1 MLTDKE
7 LVRRAARGDRRAFE
21 RIYQNYRNDLLT
33 IAMNLTCNAGLAEDV
48 VQDVF
53 VRFIYS
59 LEKFHLRGSLKAY
72 LAICV
77 ANKSR
82 DVLRKQN
89 IRQNTSLNEF
99 DPGIESDC
107 EPLRMVI
114 NNEQLHLL
122 EKGIA
127 ALPFE
132 QREVI
137 MLRIHGN
144 MSYRLIADV
153 LEVPLKTA
161 HSRYRYGIDKLR
173 DIFSGRVEL

>member
-1 MLTDKE
+1 M
-7 LVRRAARGDRRAFE
+7 AFE
-21 RIYQNYRNDLLT
+21 RIYKNYRDDLLT
-33 IAMNLTCNAGLAEDV
+33 IAMSLTCNAGLAEDV

-53 VRFIYS
+53 VRFIHS
-59 LEKFHLRGSLKAY
+59 LEKFRLRGSLKAY

-89 IRQNTSLNEF
+89 IRQNTSLDEF
-99 DPGIESDC
+99 NPGIESGYG
-107 EPLRMVI
+107 PLRMVI
-114 NNEQLHLL
+114 NDEQLHLL
-122 EKGIA
+122 EKGMA

-144 MSYRLIADV
+144 MSYRSIAAV
-153 LEVPLKTA
+153 LDVPLKTA

-173 DIFSGRVEL
+173 DMFNGRGEL